1 MAGYKHGVYTSE
13 VPTSIVAPVTTIAGL
28 PVIYGTA
35 PVHLAS
41 DRAEANRPVLCYT
54 YAEAVAAFGYSD
66 DWKKYTLSEAVYSQF
81 ALYNRAPVVLVNVLD
96 PAKHKKSKTNQAL
109 TFENSMATVKDAV
122 LLETFKL
129 KKVEAGEPL
138 KEGVDYTCAYND
150 EEELVITVLPD
161 GALKDAAS
169 AVADYDVLDASMVT
183 SADIIGG
190 VTSDGHKTGLET
202 LNQVFPLT
210 RLVPGIVMAPGWS
223 HIPEVEAIMKA
234 KAESINEHFTAIT
247 LVDIPSDASGVTKY
261 SDVPAWKNNHNY
273 TGVNEVA
280 CWPMV
285 KQGSKVYHMSTQLLG
300 VISTVDSSDEDGV
313 PYQSPSNK
321 SMQMEGLCL
330 EDGTEVVMEPE
341 QANYLNGQGIVT
353 ALNFIGGW
361 KAWGNNTACYPAD
374 TDAKDRFI
382 PLRRMFNWHA
392 STFIQTYW
400 QKVDNPTNRRLIDT
414 VIDSENIRLNGL
426 AAREVILGG
435 RVEFLDEENPKTALL
450 DGKIKFHTYFTPP
463 IPAENI
469 ENVIELDTDYL
480 DALFK

>member
-1 MAGYKHGVYTSE
+1 MAYKHGVYTGE
-13 VPTSIVAPVTTIAGL
+13 VPTSIVAPVETDAGL
-28 PVIYGTA
+28 PVIFGTA
-35 PVHLAS
+35 PVHLAT

-66 DWKKYTLSEAVYSQF
+66 DWKKYTLCEAIYSQF

-96 PAKHKKSKTNQAL
+96 PAKHKKSKTGQAISF
-109 TFENSMATVKDAV
+109 TNKEATIAEPV
-122 LLETFKL
+122 LLETLKV
-129 KKVEAGEPL
+129 KKVDAGEPL
-138 KEGVDYTCAYND
+138 KEGTDYTAAYND
-150 EEELVITVLPD
+150 DGVLVITALTD
-161 GALKDAAS
+161 GALKSATS
-169 AVADYDVLDASMVT
+169 AVADYDVLDASAVT

-190 VTSDGHKTGLET
+190 IDSNGKKTGMET

-223 HIPEVEAIMKA
+223 HIPAVEAIMKA
-234 KAESINEHFTAIT
+234 KAGNINEHFTAIT
-247 LVDIPSDASGVTKY
+247 LVDIPSDSTGATKY
-261 SDVPAWKNNHNY
+261 SDVPTWKNEHNY

-285 KQGSKVYHMSTQLLG
+285 KQGDKLYHMSTQLLG
-300 VISTVDSSDEDGV
+300 VISTADSSDEDGV

-321 SMQMEGLCL
+321 SMQIEGLCL

-400 QKVDNPTNRRLIDT
+400 QKVDNPTNRRLIDC

-435 RVEFLDEENPKTALL
+435 RVEFLDSENPKTALL
-450 DGKIKFHTYFTPP
+450 NGKIKFHTYFTPP
-463 IPAENI
+463 IPAEDI

-480 DALFK
+480 DTLFK

>member
-1 MAGYKHGVYTSE
+1 MVRYERGSNSRAGAGESLGENDYTAAYDDDG
-13 VPTSIVAPVTTIAGL
+13 TLIITALDTGKLKDVTA
-28 PVIYGTA
+28 A
-35 PVHLAS
+35 FA
-41 DRAEANRPVLCYT
+41 DYT
-54 YAEAVAAFGYSD
+54 Y
-66 DWKKYTLSEAVYSQF
+66 
-81 ALYNRAPVVLVNVLD
+81 LD
-96 PAKHKKSKTNQAL
+96 P
-109 TFENSMATVKDAV
+109 
-122 LLETFKL
+122 
-129 KKVEAGEPL
+129 
-138 KEGVDYTCAYND
+138 
-150 EEELVITVLPD
+150 
-161 GALKDAAS
+161 S
-169 AVADYDVLDASMVT
+169 AVT

-190 VTSDGHKTGLET
+190 VDNATNEKKGLET

-223 HIPEVEAIMKA
+223 HDPMVEAVMKA
-234 KAESINEHFTAIT
+234 KAGNINEHFTA
-247 LVDIPSDASGVTKY
+247 LVLTDIPCGAGGVTKY
-261 SDVPAWKNNHNY
+261 GDAPKWKNDHNY

-285 KQGSKVYHMSTQLLG
+285 KLGDKVYHMSTQLMG
-300 VISTVDSSDEDGV
+300 VISTIDSTDEDGV

-321 SMQMEGLCL
+321 SMQIEGLCL

-392 STFIQTYW
+392 ATFIQTYW
-400 QKVDNPTNRRLIDT
+400 QKVDNPTNRRLIDS

-435 RVEFLDEENPKTALL
+435 RVAFLESENPKTSLL
-450 DGKIKFHTYFTPP
+450 NGKVKFHTYFTPP
-463 IPAENI
+463 IPAEDI

-480 DALFK
+480 DSLFK

>member
-1 MAGYKHGVYTSE
+1 MAYKHGVYTGE
-13 VPTSIVAPVTTIAGL
+13 IPTSIIPPVETDAGL
-28 PVIYGTA
+28 PVIFGTA
-35 PVHLAS
+35 PLHLAS
-41 DRAEANRPVLCYT
+41 DPAKANRPVLCYS

-66 DWKKYTLSEAVYSQF
+66 DWKDYTLCEAIYSQF

-96 PAKHKKSKTNQAL
+96 PKKHKKDKKNQSL
-109 TFENSMATVKDAV
+109 TFTDGVAAIKDAV
-122 LLETFKL
+122 LLDTLKL
-129 KKVEAGEPL
+129 KVAEAGEAL
-138 KEGVDYTCAYND
+138 GENDYTAAYDDNGV
-150 EEELVITVLPD
+150 LIITALD
-161 GALKDAAS
+161 TGKLKDVTAAF
-169 AVADYDVLDASMVT
+169 ADYTYLDPSAVT

-190 VTSDGHKTGLET
+190 VDNATNEKKGLET

-223 HIPEVEAIMKA
+223 HDPAVEAIMKA
-234 KAESINEHFTAIT
+234 KAGNINEHFTALILT
-247 LVDIPSDASGVTKY
+247 DIPSGEGGVTKY
-261 SDVPAWKNNHNY
+261 GDAPKWKNDHNY
-273 TGVNEVA
+273 TGVNEA
-280 CWPMV
+280 ICWPMV
-285 KQGSKVYHMSTQLLG
+285 KQGEKIYHMSTQLLG
-300 VISTVDSSDEDGV
+300 VISTIDSTDEDGV

-321 SMQMEGLCL
+321 SMQIEGLCL
-330 EDGTEVVMEPE
+330 EDGSEVVMEPE

-392 STFIQTYW
+392 ATFIQTYW
-400 QKVDNPTNRRLIDT
+400 QKVDNPTNRRLIDS

-435 RVEFLDEENPKTALL
+435 RIAFLESENPKTSLL
-450 DGKIKFHTYFTPP
+450 DGKVKFHTYFTPP
-463 IPAENI
+463 IPAEDI

-480 DALFK
+480 DSLFK

>member
-1 MAGYKHGVYTSE
+1 MAYKHGIYTSE
-13 VPTSIVAPVTTIAGL
+13 IPTSIIPPVETDAGL

-41 DRAEANRPVLCYT
+41 DRAETNRPVLCYT
-54 YAEAVAAFGYSD
+54 YAEAVAALGYSD
-66 DWKKYTLSEAVYSQF
+66 DWKKYTLCEAIYSQF

-96 PAKHKKSKTNQAL
+96 PQKHKQSKENQSL
-109 TFENSMATVKDAV
+109 TFNKGVSKITEPV
-122 LLETFKL
+122 LLETL
-129 KKVEAGEPL
+129 KVKKAEAGQPL
-138 KEGVDYTCAYND
+138 KEGTDYTAAYDDD
-150 EEELVITVLPD
+150 EELLITALEG
-161 GALKDAAS
+161 GALADQES
-169 AVADYDVLDASMVT
+169 AFADYDVLDALAVT

-190 VTSDGHKTGLET
+190 VDSAGTKSGLET

-223 HIPEVEAIMKA
+223 HDPAVEAIMKA
-234 KAESINEHFTAIT
+234 KAGNINEHFTAIT
-247 LVDIPSDASGVTKY
+247 LVDIPSDSKGVTKY
-261 SDVPAWKNNHNY
+261 SDVPNWKNDHNY

-285 KQGSKVYHMSTQLLG
+285 QQGGKLYHMSTQLLG

-330 EDGTEVVMEPE
+330 ADGTEVVMEPE

-392 STFIQTYW
+392 ATFIQTYW
-400 QKVDNPTNRRLIDT
+400 QKVDNPTNRRLIDS

-435 RVEFLDEENPKTALL
+435 RVEFLDDENPKTALL
-450 DGKIKFHTYFTPP
+450 NGKVKFHTYFTPP
-463 IPAENI
+463 IPAEDI

-480 DALFK
+480 DNLFK

>member
-1 MAGYKHGVYTSE
+1 MAYKHGVYTSE
-13 VPTSIVAPVTTIAGL
+13 IPTSIVTPVETDAGL
-28 PVIYGTA
+28 PVIFGTA
-35 PVHLAS
+35 PVHLAT
-41 DRAEANRPVLCYT
+41 DRAEANRPTLCYT

-66 DWKKYTLSEAVYSQF
+66 DWKSYTLCEAIYSQF

-96 PAKHKKSKTNQAL
+96 PAKHKTNKAGEEIS
-109 TFENSMATVKDAV
+109 FIDGEATITAPV
-122 LLETFKL
+122 LLETL
-129 KKVEAGEPL
+129 KIKADESGDAL
-138 KEGVDYTCAYND
+138 IEGTDYTAAYND
-150 EEELVITVLPD
+150 DGVLVITALSG
-161 GALKDAAS
+161 GALADASS
-169 AVADYDVLDASMVT
+169 AVADYDALDASAVT
-183 SADIIGG
+183 TADIIGG
-190 VTSDGHKTGLET
+190 IGSDGKKKGMET

-223 HIPEVEAIMKA
+223 HIPAVEAIMKA
-234 KAESINEHFTAIT
+234 KASNINEHFTAIT
-247 LVDIPSDASGVTKY
+247 LVDIPSGSTGVTKY
-261 SDVPAWKNNHNY
+261 ADVPNWKNEHNY

-285 KQGSKVYHMSTQLLG
+285 KQGDKVYHMSTQLLG

-330 EDGTEVVMEPE
+330 EDGSEVVMEPD

-361 KAWGNNTACYPAD
+361 KAWGNNTACYPSD

-392 STFIQTYW
+392 ATFIQTYW
-400 QKVDNPTNRRLIDT
+400 QKVDNPTNRRLIDC

-435 RVEFLDEENPKTALL
+435 RVEFLDSENPKTSLL

-463 IPAENI
+463 IPAEDI

-480 DALFK
+480 DTLFK